1 MEIFAL
7 LAVGMLVAMLLG
19 LPIAY
24 CLGFAGIIGLALDIG
39 LGPTASLVGQTVLET
54 GFAYEFSVVPLFIA
68 MGNIVA
74 RAQISDKLFEAAGAY
89 VGHRRGGLGMA
100 AALSCGAFSAVSGSS
115 LATAATMSRASMP
128 SMRAAGYDD
137 SLSTGVIAAGGTLGI
152 LIPPSIVLI
161 IYAIM
166 TEQDISDM
174 FVAGLIPGVLGV
186 LGYMAAVKAVTAHY
200 PDRGPAAPRVGKAE
214 RRKALMG
221 VIDILLLFAVVLGGI
236 YFGLLAS
243 TEAAGIGAV
252 TALILVAVRGRLS
265 WDMLINVMSETG
277 KTTAMLFTIYV
288 GALFFTE
295 YVNFSDLPFLLE
307 DLVEAYSLG
316 PIQVVLFILLLCL
329 ALGMVLE
336 SMSIILLMVPI
347 FTPILVSLDVNLV
360 WFGILLVVTT
370 EISLITPPVGMNV
383 FVLKSVNED
392 VPLGTIFRGV
402 LPFIA
407 ADFVR
412 LGLLIAVPAL
422 SIGLLA
428 AP

>member
-1 MEIFAL
+1 MEIFII
-7 LAVGMLVAMLLG
+7 LAVVMLAAMLLG
-19 LPIAY
+19 VPIAY
-24 CLGFAGIIGLALDIG
+24 CLGFAGIIGLTLDIG
-39 LGPTASLVGQTVLET
+39 FEPTVALIGSTVFET

-74 RAQISDKLFEAAGAY
+74 RAQLSDRLFEAAGAF

-128 SMRAAGYDD
+128 SMRAAGYHD

-174 FVAGLIPGVLGV
+174 FIAGIVPGLLGI
-186 LGYMAAVKAVTAHY
+186 LGYMAAVGAVTTINPKA
-200 PDRGPAAPRVGKAE
+200 GPSGPRQSWSQ
-214 RRKALMG
+214 RWTALKG
-221 VIDILLLFAVVLGGI
+221 VIDIVILFLVVLGGI
-236 YFGLLAS
+236 YLGLLAS

-252 TALILVAVRGRLS
+252 MALVLVALRGRLS
-265 WDMLINVMSETG
+265 WKMLVEVMTETG

-295 YVNFSDLPFLLE
+295 FVNFSGLTYELE
-307 DLVEAYSLG
+307 DIIAALELG
-316 PIQVVLFILLLCL
+316 PVSVVILILGICL
-329 ALGMVLE
+329 VLGMVLE
-336 SMSIILLMVPI
+336 AMSIILLLVPI
-347 FTPILVSLDVNLV
+347 VAPILSGLDVNLV
-360 WFGILLVVTT
+360 WFGILLVVAT

-383 FVLKSVNED
+383 FVLKSVNDD
-392 VPLGTIFRGV
+392 VPLTTIFHGV
-402 LPFIA
+402 TPFIV
-407 ADFVR
+407 ADFIR
-412 LGLLIAVPAL
+412 LGLLIAVPVL
-422 SIGLLA
+422 SLGLLS
-428 AP
+428 